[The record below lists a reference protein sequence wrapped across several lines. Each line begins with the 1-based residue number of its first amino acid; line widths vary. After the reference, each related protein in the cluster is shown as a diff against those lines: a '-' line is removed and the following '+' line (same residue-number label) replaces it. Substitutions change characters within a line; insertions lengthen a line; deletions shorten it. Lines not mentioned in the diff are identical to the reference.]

1 MHSVH
6 YTFTE
11 VADMTKT
18 RGIRISLDL
27 DREITREAQTRGT
40 SWSAM
45 SQTLLAE
52 AIKMRRAPGVIF
64 ADGPAGRRAVV
75 AGTGI
80 DVWEVIATW
89 QRCDGDYRALRQ
101 EYGWLTEPQL
111 RATIGYYEL
120 YPDEIEARLERERIW
135 TPERLRR
142 ELPFSAPRPAGRE

>member
-1 MHSVH
+1 
-6 YTFTE
+6 
-11 VADMTKT
+11 MTKT
-18 RGIRISLDL
+18 RGIRVSLDL
-27 DREITREAQTRGT
+27 DREIAREAKARGT

-52 AIKMRRAPGVIF
+52 AIKMRRSPGVVF

-101 EYGWLTEPQL
+101 EYGWLNEPQL
-111 RATIGYYEL
+111 RAAIGYFEL
-120 YPDEIEARLERERIW
+120 YPDEIEARLERERSW

-142 ELPFSAPRPAGRE
+142 DLPFSTPRPAGRE